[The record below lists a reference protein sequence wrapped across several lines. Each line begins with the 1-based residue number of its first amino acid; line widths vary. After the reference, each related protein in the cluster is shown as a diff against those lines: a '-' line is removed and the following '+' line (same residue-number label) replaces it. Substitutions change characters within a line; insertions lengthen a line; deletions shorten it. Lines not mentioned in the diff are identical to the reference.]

1 VSAAISQEV
10 TRLLRECGAGEPAR
24 VRELVPLVYEE
35 LRTMADRQLR
45 GERPGHTLQP
55 TALVNEAFVKLVG
68 SEAQPWES
76 RTHFFRAAATA
87 MRRILVNHAL
97 AKKAEKRGGDAKRM
111 PLDEA
116 IAWLEERSLDLV
128 ALDEALSRLGN
139 FDEEKSRIVEL
150 RFFVGL
156 STEETADVLGVSGR
170 TVERGWRLAKAWLRK
185 EVEKE

>member
-1 VSAAISQEV
+1 MSGPSPTHAV
-10 TRLLRECGAGEPAR
+10 TRLLRGCQHGDR
-24 VRELVPLVYEE
+24 DSVRELVPLVYEE

-97 AKKAEKRGGDAKRM
+97 ARKAEKRGGGAKKV

-116 IAWLEERSLDLV
+116 VALLEERSLDLI
-128 ALDEALSRLGN
+128 ALDEALTRLAER
-139 FDEEKSRIVEL
+139 DEEKSRVVEL

-156 STEETADVLGVSGR
+156 STEEAAEVMGISTR
-170 TVERGWRLAKAWLRK
+170 TVERHWRLAKAWLRQQ
-185 EVEKE
+185 VEA

>member
-1 VSAAISQEV
+1 VSSAVSQEV
-10 TRLLRECGAGEPAR
+10 TRLLRECRDGGPEP
-24 VRELVPLVYEE
+24 VKHLVPLVYEE
-35 LRTMADRQLR
+35 LRGLAERQLR

-68 SEAQPWES
+68 SESQPWES
-76 RTHFFRAAATA
+76 RTHFFRAAGTA
-87 MRRILVNHAL
+87 MRRILVNHAV
-97 AKKAEKRGGDAKRM
+97 AKKAEKRGGDARRL
-111 PLDEA
+111 PLDDA
-116 IAWLEERSLDLV
+116 VASFEERSLDLI
-128 ALDEALSRLGN
+128 ALDEALSRLAT

-156 STEETADVLGVSGR
+156 TNDETADVLGVSTR